1 MTEEK
6 KPLKIVFEPG
16 CFDHFDGSQEELN
29 ELVEAIQKQ
38 FESGDFLEHSREVDE
53 EYLEELMEED
63 PEFAERLIGML
74 ATEAPNR
81 NLH

>member
-16 CFDHFDGSQEELN
+16 CFDDFEGTQEELN
-29 ELVEAIQKQ
+29 ELMEAIQKQ
-38 FESGDFLEHSREVDE
+38 IESGDFLENSRELDE

-63 PEFAERLIGML
+63 PELAERLIGALMSD
-74 ATEAPNR
+74 APDR
-81 NLH
+81 KLH

>member
-16 CFDHFDGSQEELN
+16 CFDQFEGSQEELN
-29 ELVEAIQKQ
+29 ELIAAIQKE
-38 FESGDFLEHSREVDE
+38 FESGNFLENSRAVDE

-63 PEFAERLIGML
+63 PEFAEHLV
-74 ATEAPNR
+74 
-81 NLH
+81 NLLTSESPERKLH

>member
-16 CFDHFDGSQEELN
+16 CFDQFEGSQEELN
-29 ELVEAIQKQ
+29 ELMEAIQKQ
-38 FESGDFLEHSREVDE
+38 FESGDFLENSRAVDE

-63 PEFAERLIGML
+63 PEFAEKLISML
-74 ATEAPNR
+74 TDDSPKR
-81 NLH
+81 TLQ